1 MNTEL
6 KKSLNEFKSSQ
17 SMINNN
23 NKENNLETFIKN
35 FNNNILEKSLM
46 PELIENEKQ
55 KRKFKKIVLT
65 RVCLFIILY
74 SVLMLISLL
83 LLVWAVTFGSNRYSN
98 IDVNLCSK
106 HIEFMKFF
114 VTASLCE
121 FIAMLYVIVKYV
133 FDKSIVKLVKLFK
146 EDNISKKNS
155 ISQSKT
161 EEIAECNIEESA

>member
-6 KKSLNEFKSSQ
+6 EKSLNEFKSSQ
-17 SMINNN
+17 NKINNN

-74 SVLMLISLL
+74 SVLMLVSLL
-83 LLVWAVTFGSNRYSN
+83 LLVLALTIGSNKYPN
-98 IDVNLCSK
+98 INVNLCSK
-106 HIEFMKFF
+106 LIEFMKFF

-146 EDNISKKNS
+146 EDNKPKKNS

-161 EEIAECNIEESA
+161 EDIAKCNIEESA